1 MSIQIEI
8 PDEVVEALKL
18 PRGHVKEELVGLLSV
33 KLYEKGILG
42 MGKDRELAGMSM
54 YEFLALLKR
63 EKVYLNYD
71 VEEFEKDIEQI
82 RKFEQ

>member
-8 PDEVVEALKL
+8 ADGVVEALKS
-18 PRGHVKEELVGLLSV
+18 PRGYVKEELVSLLSV

-42 MGKDRELAGMSM
+42 MGKARELAGMSM

-63 EKVYLNYD
+63 ENVYLNYD
-71 VEEFEKDIEQI
+71 VEEFEKDLEQM
-82 RKFEQ
+82 KMFER